1 MRTVSI
7 YLPRLLAESLVCPVA
22 SNEPAQPRRLRKILR
37 HHPPADDL
45 GRLLSYDA
53 VLEFLGKPVRAFFD
67 LRDQVR
73 AQLLLLANV
82 APPKPRETISTSL
95 EIQQYDVALKAGREA
110 QRILR
115 DLGSQMLAFSE
126 SEIAACN
133 GIATFGFDAVAAG
146 RGLIAL
152 SNTYYRNM
160 TDRADFSS
168 KIEEALR
175 FKARGRQRT
184 SRNGRADRCAAPVTL
199 ASMATEL
206 NGRGIR
212 SARGGK
218 RHRSSV
224 ANLLDRTNPQA

>member
-1 MRTVSI
+1 MLGVMSMQW
-7 YLPRLLAESLVCPVA
+7 YVNLVTIA
-22 SNEPAQPRRLRKILR
+22 A
-37 HHPPADDL
+37 AGAL
-45 GRLLSYDA
+45 GWI
-53 VLEFLGKPVRAFFD
+53 VLEFLGKPIRAFFD

-95 EIQQYDVALKAGREA
+95 EIQQYDMALKAGREA

-133 GIATFGFDAVAAG
+133 GIATFGFDAAAAG

-152 SNTYYRNM
+152 SNTYHRNR
-160 TDRADFSS
+160 TDRADFTS

-175 FKARGRQRT
+175 FKARGGGT
-184 SRNGRADRCAAPVTL
+184 ARNGRADRC
-199 ASMATEL
+199 
-206 NGRGIR
+206 
-212 SARGGK
+212 SAQSRI
-218 RHRSSV
+218 
-224 ANLLDRTNPQA
+224 